1 MEMDNKNKKKG
12 GGDVELQIGP
22 EERRGYRSV
31 KFGIVRKERVLKR
44 QGSNE
49 GDGQLVQLVAS
60 KWAGGEEML
69 ASVERLTRSVG
80 LALGALQPSPRVP
93 AGVSAHVKGMKCC

>member
-1 MEMDNKNKKKG
+1 M
-12 GGDVELQIGP
+12 
-22 EERRGYRSV
+22 
-31 KFGIVRKERVLKR
+31 LKR

-80 LALGALQPSPRVP
+80 LALGAL
-93 AGVSAHVKGMKCC
+93 